1 MSTTSTTPTTSTP
14 PSSNDPTQ
22 VLTEATHVCYQ
33 VLFDRS
39 GSMSSMPGAPAA
51 LEEFVGQQRDFAI
64 KKNLVTDFTLTTFE
78 THAKQ
83 ISNFTHVDL
92 KTQTE
97 PIPPHQLSP
106 SGATRL
112 IDTALEQ
119 IKCLRDTLKLE
130 KEKDKTSHW
139 TGIFVLFTDGMD
151 NQSIHTA
158 GHLKREIQKLTTE
171 GVHCYF
177 LGANQDAIQ
186 TGEGYGFRADQSL
199 TYSGDAANEA
209 LGSASKNIMQG
220 LATPVLEGQSSQ
232 PGFTPL
238 QREISSGTPSQPH
251 KKPKTNHTPT
261 SSFISPLT
269 SSPVSPSSLPPSLF
283 KT

>member
-130 KEKDKTSHW
+130 KEKDKTAHW
-139 TGIFVLFTDGMD
+139 TGIFVLFTEHA
-151 NQSIHTA
+151 NRLINALCSQYA
-158 GHLKREIQKLTTE
+158 KLLFGNT
-171 GVHCYF
+171 
-177 LGANQDAIQ
+177 
-186 TGEGYGFRADQSL
+186 
-199 TYSGDAANEA
+199 
-209 LGSASKNIMQG
+209 
-220 LATPVLEGQSSQ
+220 LEG
-232 PGFTPL
+232 F
-238 QREISSGTPSQPH
+238 PSQLLVVYE
-251 KKPKTNHTPT
+251 KY
-261 SSFISPLT
+261 FW
-269 SSPVSPSSLPPSLF
+269 F
-283 KT
+283 